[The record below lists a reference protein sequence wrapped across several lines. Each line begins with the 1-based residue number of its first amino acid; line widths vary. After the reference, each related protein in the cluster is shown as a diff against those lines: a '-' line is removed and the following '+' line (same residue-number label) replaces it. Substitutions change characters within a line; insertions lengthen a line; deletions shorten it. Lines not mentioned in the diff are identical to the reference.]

1 MYDWPGNVRE
11 LENVI
16 ERAVVLAASS
26 TIGVADLPPHLQGK
40 QSQHGSL
47 DQFVLPGTA
56 TLAQIEREAI
66 VQALQRHAGNRQA
79 AARTLDIGVATLYRK
94 LKEYQLQ

>member
-16 ERAVVLAASS
+16 ERAVVLASSS
-26 TIGVADLPPHLQGK
+26 TVGVPDLPPHFQGK
-40 QSQHGSL
+40 QALHMSNDH
-47 DQFVLPGTA
+47 FILPGSA

-66 VQALQRHAGNRQA
+66 IQTLKRHAGNRQA
-79 AARTLDIGVATLYRK
+79 AARALDIGVATLYRK